1 MRTRAQAITDR
12 QVKPPM
18 IVNKQPQLS
27 YKRPQES
34 QINIQDTNYGKYM
47 VCVMLILAISMKLS
61 LWETRVSHISGAT
74 HGHDPT
80 YQKDVCHPSI
90 DCGSLWGGF
99 LRIRCPKRDQMTTK
113 CLLLVHISIC
123 KSILKRNTPQKMH
136 LFWIYHN
143 DHN

>member
-61 LWETRVSHISGAT
+61 LWETRVSHSSGVT
-74 HGHDPT
+74 NGHVPT
-80 YQKDVCHPSI
+80 YQKGVCHPQHRLWEHSGRFAS
-90 DCGSLWGGF
+90 CSMSKEGSDDDYMPLTGS
-99 LRIRCPKRDQMTTK
+99 
-113 CLLLVHISIC
+113 H
-123 KSILKRNTPQKMH
+123 
-136 LFWIYHN
+136 
-143 DHN
+143 